1 MEEEPPL
8 TQVATAATTAA
19 PSDISVTFS
28 QAGPLGIHLGWRN
41 DRIHLLARHGYP
53 NGIKPGTQAEQ
64 HPQLRAGL
72 VVTSVNGT
80 STVGMALR
88 QILELSKASGRPL
101 VMTFAAAAPAKPK
114 SAGDTTARA
123 KPALKLKPATVAEVC
138 VCVCVCVCEREYV
151 CVCVCIALCGSC
163 LCL

>member
-1 MEEEPPL
+1 MRTRQSGPRGEDAASMEVEPQL

-101 VMTFAAAAPAKPK
+101 VMTFAAAAAPAHRFFHHLAPWLIKLL
-114 SAGDTTARA
+114 RA
-123 KPALKLKPATVAEVC
+123 LQY
-138 VCVCVCVCEREYV
+138 R
-151 CVCVCIALCGSC
+151 IR
-163 LCL
+163 

>member
-28 QAGPLGIHLGWRN
+28 QAGPLGIHLGSREGSSG
-41 DRIHLLARHGYP
+41 ILARHGYP

-80 STVGMALR
+80 WAATLTAGEVFPDANMA
-88 QILELSKASGRPL
+88 SSGYP
-101 VMTFAAAAPAKPK
+101 
-114 SAGDTTARA
+114 
-123 KPALKLKPATVAEVC
+123 
-138 VCVCVCVCEREYV
+138 
-151 CVCVCIALCGSC
+151 
-163 LCL
+163 